1 MVHET
6 ALHQLIMDQ
15 LIILGTFLWA
25 VRTLIYLEDFFY
37 CVYSRITALSDPIRC
52 KSRLHWLQSCRCLQM
67 PDLTIQTLVANNS
80 QPQP

>member
-25 VRTLIYLEDFFY
+25 VRTLIYLEDFFI
-37 CVYSRITALSDPIRC
+37 VYIAELLP
-52 KSRLHWLQSCRCLQM
+52 
-67 PDLTIQTLVANNS
+67 
-80 QPQP
+80 